1 MMKPHSRLRKLG
13 LRALDAAL
21 LRGAVASLSYR
32 LGAHGALQIGVHE
45 IELAPNA
52 PLRRPLRLAFASDF
66 HAGPTTHPGMFAR
79 LAEELLRRAPD
90 VLLLGG
96 DYVSSRAEHL
106 AVLLPVLARYQP
118 PLGVYAV
125 LGNHDLWADAASIR
139 RQLSAAGIVVLVNSH
154 QALPAPFSE
163 VSICGIDDPWVGEPD
178 LAGAFQGSGPIR
190 IFLTHSPDALLLLG
204 DERFDLALAGHTHGG
219 QIALADGTPIVSAGG
234 PLARIYGRG
243 RFELP
248 DNGPL
253 IVSRGVGCS
262 NIPVRL
268 NADPELTLCTLMP
281 STRMAA

>member
-1 MMKPHSRLRKLG
+1 
-13 LRALDAAL
+13 
-21 LRGAVASLSYR
+21 
-32 LGAHGALQIGVHE
+32 
-45 IELAPNA
+45 
-52 PLRRPLRLAFASDF
+52 
-66 HAGPTTHPGMFAR
+66 
-79 LAEELLRRAPD
+79 

-262 NIPVRL
+262 NLPVRV
-268 NADPELTLCTLMP
+268 NADPELTLCTLLP